1 MALMSFLFIGLNVI
15 RLKLSR
21 DHLEKDVRDARQKV
35 LIVMSSCIYIR
46 AICAELMGIDTGTE

>member
-21 DHLEKDVRDARQKV
+21 GNRRIDNTLTQQ
-35 LIVMSSCIYIR
+35 YIPFQ
-46 AICAELMGIDTGTE
+46 LTLQ